1 MGVRLAKQVEGV
13 AQTPWLAN
21 SPDPLASQQPATKR
35 NLRAHHGMKPSQ
47 ATSLVRHRYNLSP
60 RATLL

>member
-21 SPDPLASQQPATKR
+21 SRILQGVSGTATKR